1 MRRKV
6 TVLNGDSDCA
16 QTLAQRDYTDV
27 VVGDYVEMSGS
38 DVVVA
43 ANDSDWQQVRVR
55 APNAIVVVDGD
66 RDIALQATLFPPE
79 RVIATSAAGAAL
91 ADQVEDVLFER
102 SSA

>member
-6 TVLNGDSDCA
+6 TVLSGDSECA
-16 QTLAQRDYTDV
+16 QALARRNYADV
-27 VVGDYVEMSGS
+27 VVDDYVELSGS

-43 ANDSDWQQVRVR
+43 GDDSDWWQIRVR
-55 APNAIVVVDGD
+55 APNAVILVTGD
-66 RDIALQATLFPPE
+66 RDAACQATLFPPE

-102 SSA
+102 